1 MLLNLCKN
9 ELYERIELNYHR
21 LADDPYY
28 QIGDVFS
35 PADYG
40 WMGDKE
46 GRALL
51 AFVSHYKISGKG
63 IPCMEQMLEKMP
75 SMVNEQNFLGKCG
88 DGMIREEQ
96 LSGHSWLLRGLCEHY
111 EQFGDAYSLTL
122 IRDITKN
129 LYLPLKGEFAV
140 YPVDREI
147 AEIGGVSGSE
157 AGTCGKW
164 LLSTDTCAAFMS
176 IDGLS
181 HAYKITR
188 DPDVKEL
195 LDEMIAFYS
204 ALDKRSMKAQ
214 THCTLTAGRAMM
226 RMYGVT
232 GDPYY
237 RTCAE
242 DIWELYVHGGGM
254 TYTYQNLNWWG
265 RPDTWTEPCAIIDS
279 LMLSLELYKATC
291 KPEYRT
297 TAARIWHNGFATL
310 QRANGGAGTDTVV
323 TKESPW
329 DALATQ
335 MYEAPFCCTMR
346 LAEGLWYIREN
357 SDLLWAET
365 TGTVTKQENGVY
377 ADGDI
382 LYAEVTG
389 GAEAYADEAA
399 AADIDGHRL
408 VPIVKYYRVP
418 KEVMEA
424 SRQKILFG

>member
-1 MLLNLCKN
+1 MRKDLCKN
-9 ELYERIELNYHR
+9 ELNERIELNYHR
-21 LADDPYY
+21 LADDAYY
-28 QIGDVFS
+28 QIDDVFS
-35 PADYG
+35 PAGYG

-51 AFVSHYKISGKG
+51 AFVSHYKMSGRS

-88 DGMIREEQ
+88 DGLIREEQ

-111 EQFGDAYSLTL
+111 EQFSDAYSLEL
-122 IRDITKN
+122 IKDITAN

-140 YPVDREI
+140 YPVDRVIE
-147 AEIGGVSGSE
+147 EIGGVSGTE

-164 LLSTDTCAAFMS
+164 VLSTDTCAAFMS

-181 HAYKITR
+181 HVYKITR
-188 DPDVKEL
+188 DPAVKEL
-195 LDEMIAFYS
+195 LNEMIAFYS

-232 GDPYY
+232 GDACY

-242 DIWELYVHGGGM
+242 KIWDLYVNGGGM

-279 LMLSLELYKATC
+279 LMLSLELFKATC
-291 KPEYRT
+291 RPEYRT

-323 TKESPW
+323 TAESPW
-329 DALATQ
+329 DYLATQ

-357 SDLLWAET
+357 SDLLWAECE
-365 TGTVTKQENGVY
+365 GMVTKQETGVY

-382 LYAEVTG
+382 LYAEVSG
-389 GAEAYADEAA
+389 GAETYADAA
-399 AADIDGHRL
+399 VDADGHHL

-418 KEVMEA
+418 KDVMEA
-424 SRQKILFG
+424 SKQKMIFG

>member
-1 MLLNLCKN
+1 MIKNLCRN
-9 ELYERIELNYHR
+9 ELNERIALNYRR

-35 PADYG
+35 PAGYG

-51 AFVSHYKISGKG
+51 AFVSHYKMTGKK
-63 IPCMEQMLEKMP
+63 IPCMEEMLEKMP
-75 SMVNEQNFLGKCG
+75 SMVNEQNYLGKCG

-181 HAYKITR
+181 HAYKILR
-188 DPDVKEL
+188 DPAVKEL

-204 ALDKRSMKAQ
+204 ALDKRAMKAQ
-214 THCTLTAGRAMM
+214 THCTLTAARAMM

-232 GDPYY
+232 GEAWY

-242 DIWELYVHGGGM
+242 DIWDLYVNGGGM

-265 RPDTWTEPCAIIDS
+265 RPDTWTEPCAVIDS
-279 LMLSLELYKATC
+279 LMLSLELFKATC
-291 KPEYRT
+291 RPEYRI

-310 QRANGGAGTDTVV
+310 QRASGGAGTDTVI
-323 TKESPW
+323 TAESPW
-329 DALATQ
+329 NALAAD

-357 SDLLWAET
+357 SDLLCAET
-365 TGTVTKQENGVY
+365 TGEATKDERGVY
-377 ADGDI
+377 TDGDI
-382 LYAEVTG
+382 VYAEVTG
-389 GAEAYADEAA
+389 GAEAYAEDAVIA
-399 AADIDGHRL
+399 DGHRL
-408 VPIVKYYRVP
+408 TPIVKYYRVP
-418 KEVMEA
+418 DAVMKA
-424 SRQKILFG
+424 SRQTVIFE